1 MKKIVFLLMA
11 AATLFTTNVVA
22 QSVATQ
28 ETKQEAVVTN
38 YTYKDSKGI
47 VYKVH
52 RGAKGGYYIIRT
64 SKNTGKEYKQYL
76 TAEQKQKLG
85 IK

>member
-11 AATLFTTNVVA
+11 AAMLCGTNVVA
-22 QSVATQ
+22 QNVTAQ
-28 ETKQEAVVTN
+28 ETTKEVVVTD
-38 YTYKDSKGI
+38 YKYKDSKG
-47 VYKVH
+47 VEYKVH
-52 RGAKGGYYIIRT
+52 KGAKGGYYIIRT